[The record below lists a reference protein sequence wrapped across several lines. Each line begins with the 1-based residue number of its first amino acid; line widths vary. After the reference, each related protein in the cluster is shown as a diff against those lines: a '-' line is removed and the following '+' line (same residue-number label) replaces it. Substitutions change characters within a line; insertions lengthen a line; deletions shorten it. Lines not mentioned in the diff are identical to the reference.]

1 MLRDISKYLISSTI
15 LLLQSC
21 VPLEYVEP
29 TPGSYDSSQRSQ
41 GERDFYF
48 KGVNDPIKLEYNN
61 GIAKGQVL
69 YQIDDPYVDLYI
81 SKDSRESRGSLNE
94 ERYPK
99 SIISRCL
106 EHYINAQKAVIEDNY
121 TIALEQID
129 LALELIELQE
139 FYDLKGSIYYLTGDT
154 ETAEYFW
161 NYLTNNKK

>member
-1 MLRDISKYLISSTI
+1 MLRDISKYLIVSLI
-15 LLLQSC
+15 FGLQSC

-29 TPGSYDSSQRSQ
+29 TTGAYNSPQRSQ

-81 SKDSRESRGSLNE
+81 SKESSNIGAASE
-94 ERYPK
+94 ESYSK
-99 SIISRCL
+99 STISKCL

-121 TIALEQID
+121 SIAIEQID
-129 LALELIELQE
+129 MALDLIELQE
-139 FYDLKGSIYYLTGDT
+139 FYDLKGSVYYLSGDT
-154 ETAEYFW
+154 ESAEYFW